1 MLCFGRGTINGL
13 QKESKLVEIKRFI
26 GGILEANCYIVSPRR
41 AHEGADAKAGCLIID
56 PGYYPG
62 RIEKYIR
69 DNAFAPEG
77 IILTHHHGDHSG
89 AAAHLR
95 KELDCP
101 IMIHRDDADR
111 FREGADRLLEDGD
124 VLTIGGDAGSAK
136 GTGGSAKGSDGVKLS
151 VIHTPGHTKGGI
163 CLMSERD
170 RVCFTGDTIFNVDLG
185 RTDLDDGSYEEMVS
199 SILNVVNKWGN
210 DLTIYPGHGDPATMK
225 TVRKINLEFLEI
237 VNGN

>member
-1 MLCFGRGTINGL
+1 M
-13 QKESKLVEIKRFI
+13 EIKRFVF
-26 GGILEANCYIVSPRR
+26 GILQANCYVVSPRKT
-41 AHEGADAKAGCLIID
+41 GDAASGTPCFIID
-56 PGYYPG
+56 PGYYPAQ
-62 RIEKYIR
+62 ILKYIKR
-69 DNAFAPEG
+69 YAFAPEG

-89 AAAHLR
+89 AAARLR

-101 IMIHRDDADR
+101 VMIHREDADM
-111 FREGADRLLEDGD
+111 FGEGADILLEDGD
-124 VLTIGGDAGSAK
+124 VLTLGGGESKGKGADA
-136 GTGGSAKGSDGVKLS
+136 VKLV

-163 CLMSERD
+163 CLMAERD

-185 RTDLDDGSYEEMVS
+185 RTDLEDGSYEEMRS
-199 SILNVVNKWGN
+199 SILNVVNRWGN